1 MKSKEKTKK
10 ELKME
15 QDANKK
21 IQEEEIKKTQEI
33 IISEDVLNTAI
44 AETEIEEKSKKNS
57 KKNLFGL
64 LFVLLNIIF
73 VVILGFTS
81 FNNGE
86 ETASSIGEMFKIWTT
101 GTNIIYWLTALGLGL
116 LTLVAEAL
124 KFFIMIKK
132 TTNRSLPGLSLKTAI
147 MGKYYDNITPL
158 GSGGQP
164 FQIFYL
170 AKGGV
175 PGAESMYLP
184 VASFFL
190 NQLAFL
196 ILCIVAFIF
205 GGSLLAGNP
214 VLLTMAIIG
223 AVFSIFLPTM
233 IFVISFMPKLR
244 AKIIRLCVRVSF
256 KFKFIKNKGAAT
268 RKANKLINDYKRS
281 LILLAKSK
289 GTLILV
295 ILLSLIYQLALC
307 SIPYFVIRACGIAP
321 GQYTYMGSTIEF
333 NWIIS
338 LFQCIFVYAAIS
350 FIPTPG
356 NSGAAELSFAS
367 LFTIFGAFN
376 MSKYWPM
383 AYWRFCC
390 YFLIVLIGVIFVVVG
405 MVKSSKKRK
414 QELMEQKEKLMNKE

>member
-1 MKSKEKTKK
+1 MNSKEKSKK
-10 ELKME
+10 ELKMI

-44 AETEIEEKSKKNS
+44 AETEIQEKSKKNS

-81 FNNGE
+81 FNDGK
-86 ETASSIGEMFKIWTT
+86 ETASSLGEMFAIWTS
-101 GTNIIYWLTALGLGL
+101 GTNIIYWLIALGLGL

-205 GGSLLAGNP
+205 GGNLLAGNP

-244 AKIIRLCVRVSF
+244 AKIIKLCVRFSF

-281 LILLAKSK
+281 LILLTKSK
-289 GTLILV
+289 GTLLLV

-307 SIPYFVIRACGIAP
+307 SIPYFVIRACGIP
-321 GQYTYMGSTIEF
+321 SGQDGVS
-333 NWIIS
+333 WITS

-367 LFTIFGAFN
+367 LFTIFGAYN
-376 MSKYWPM
+376 ISKYYPM